1 MAIDKITTGII
12 NDDAITQAKVANDA
26 VGSNELAADIALTGN
41 FIKFPIHATTSA
53 RNSAIPS
60 PSAGMMVY
68 NTAEKSIQQHTG
80 GGWITLTPSPSISTA
95 THNVTGGT
103 YVKVGD
109 TIKITGSNLGP
120 SGATVTIGGVAAT
133 SISHTIA
140 EVEITCVVPTLSSAS
155 HNVVVTSAV
164 TGISATKVNGI
175 TISVDPSWGSNVG
188 DVTMEYTQGT
198 TVVIP
203 GAAGAGVSAYTSEL
217 FLATSS
223 TATITQ
229 ALSGV
234 PAAIS
239 SKIELVQHSTP
250 ASGYYLRTIAGQSFS
265 TVASNTTYSFNIVA
279 TESVEVQTASQAVTL
294 TVLTNFFGYGG
305 TP

>member
-1 MAIDKITTGII
+1 MAIDKITTGVI

-41 FIKFPIHATTSA
+41 FIKFPIHATTAA

-80 GGWITLTPSPSISTA
+80 AGWIALTPSPSVSTT
-95 THNVTGGT
+95 THSVTGGT

-175 TISVDPSWGSNVG
+175 TISVDPSWASNVG
-188 DVTMEYTQGT
+188 DITMEYTQGT
-198 TVVIP
+198 RVTN
-203 GAAGAGVSAYTSEL
+203 GAGTEGTSTYQSEL

-250 ASGYYLRTIAGQSFS
+250 ANGYYLQSVAGQSFP

-279 TESVEVQTASQAVTL
+279 TESVELQTASRSASI
-294 TVLTNFFGYGG
+294 TVLVNFFGYGG

>member
-1 MAIDKITTGII
+1 MAIDKVTTEVIA
-12 NDDAITQAKVANDA
+12 DDAVTQAKVANDA
-26 VGSNELAADIALTGN
+26 VGSDELASDIALTGN
-41 FIKFPIHATTSA
+41 FIKFPVHATTAA
-53 RNSAIPS
+53 RNSAIGS
-60 PSAGMMVY
+60 PSAGMMIY

-80 GGWITLTPSPSISTA
+80 SGWISLTPSPSIGTT

-133 SISHTIA
+133 SISHTVPEA
-140 EVEITCVVPTLSSAS
+140 EITCVVPTLSSAS
-155 HNVVVTSAV
+155 HNVVVTSSV

-175 TISVDPSWGSNVG
+175 TISADPSWASNAG
-188 DVTMEYTQGT
+188 DITMEYTQGNRVTNGEGTEGT
-198 TVVIP
+198 TT
-203 GAAGAGVSAYTSEL
+203 YQSEL

-223 TATITQ
+223 SVTVTQ

-234 PAAIS
+234 PDPIANLIN
-239 SKIELVQHSTP
+239 LVQHSTP
-250 ASGYYLRTIAGQSFS
+250 ANGYYLETSGNA
-265 TVASNTTYSFNIVA
+265 TLPAVENNTTYNFNIVA
-279 TESVEVQTASQAVTL
+279 TETTENQQASLAVSL
-294 TVLTNFFGYGG
+294 TVLVNFFGYGG